1 MPPTGFTKDDFV
13 PLDELVQQLSNSCT
27 AAASVFEDLSEDLA
41 AIHKHLEGLI
51 KQANNP
57 NSLLIQRCQD
67 RRKDWLHILE
77 TLTYALCELQE
88 CVSTYYEIGPDIW
101 LQADDAQRHFNNL
114 KSEVL
119 VGYDAVDTFVESLGL
134 SPLGRKD
141 FSLGQIEKL
150 LVQAVRAE
158 RAGEADY
165 GVLKTFNGG
174 YGGGGFHRISKYL
187 KTYGIEQE
195 EITRHDARTKQ
206 LLIWVVE
213 NEPALTDLL
222 AREELAAEAEQEA
235 KEAEEDARKQREVL
249 KFLDEFQEEAEKDEE
264 ESNTG
269 GVCEKGE
276 KGKETDN
283 IYDAEESN
291 KQAEKR
297 NAARAA
303 SAKIVHVEKLAKSK
317 ENEKNVYCVESSNKT
332 RSPPPSYSQHLV
344 EKFPDEKEEEMEMTT
359 VLVERHRPSTSSRP
373 SSVTTSTPSLVEA
386 EAESGGESEWEFV

>member
-1 MPPTGFTKDDFV
+1 MAPTCFTADDFT
-13 PLDELVQQLSNSCT
+13 PLDELIQQLSNSCT
-27 AAASVFEDLSEDLA
+27 AAASVFEDLCEDLS
-41 AIHKHLEGLI
+41 AIHRHLEGLI

-57 NSLLIQRCQD
+57 NSLLMQRCQD

-77 TLTYALCELQE
+77 SLTYALCELQE
-88 CVSTYYEIGPDIW
+88 CVSTYYEVGPDIW
-101 LQADDAQRHFNNL
+101 LQADDAQKHFNNL
-114 KSEVL
+114 RSEVM

-174 YGGGGFHRISKYL
+174 YGSGGFQRISKYL
-187 KTYGIEQE
+187 KTYGIDEE

-222 AREELAAEAEQEA
+222 ALEELAADAEKAAEEA
-235 KEAEEDARKQREVL
+235 KKESRREHEVL
-249 KFLDEFQEEAEKDEE
+249 KFLEDFQEEAEKDEADFE
-264 ESNTG
+264 I
-269 GVCEKGE
+269 EKKE
-276 KGKETDN
+276 KGKGMEN
-283 IYDAEESN
+283 IYDAEESDREAERGAMS
-291 KQAEKR
+291 KTVDRLDQAERGKEI
-297 NAARAA
+297 
-303 SAKIVHVEKLAKSK
+303 KKGGKSDK
-317 ENEKNVYCVESSNKT
+317 PKG
-332 RSPPPSYSQHLV
+332 PPPNYYEHLV
-344 EKFPDEKEEEMEMTT
+344 DKFPDEEEEEMGMTT
-359 VLVERHRPSTSSRP
+359 VLVDRHRPSTSSRP
-373 SSVTTSTPSLVEA
+373 NSVATSTPSLVEA